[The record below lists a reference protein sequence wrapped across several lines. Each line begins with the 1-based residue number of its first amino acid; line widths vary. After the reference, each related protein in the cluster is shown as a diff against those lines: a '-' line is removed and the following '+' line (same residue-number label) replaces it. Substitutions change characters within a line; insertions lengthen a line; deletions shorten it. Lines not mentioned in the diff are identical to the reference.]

1 MPLQSITPHAARQ
14 LVDAGALLVDIRPAD
29 AHARECIAQARHLS
43 IEQLAQGALRS
54 EGQRAVVFHCHS
66 GNRTRTN
73 ASLLGD
79 SVACDAYELEGGLS
93 AWKRAG
99 LPVLADRR
107 RPLELQRQ
115 IQIAAGSMVLAGTL
129 LGVIASPWFHLIPGF
144 FGAGLV
150 FAGLT
155 GFCGLAR
162 VLMKAPWNRGNPA
175 N

>member
-1 MPLQSITPHAARQ
+1 MPLQPVSPQAARQ

-29 AHARECIAQARHLS
+29 AHARECIAQARHVS
-43 IEQLAQGALRS
+43 IEQLAQGALRH
-54 EGQRAVVFHCHS
+54 EGARAVVFHCHA
-66 GNRTRTN
+66 GNRTRMN
-73 ASLLGD
+73 APLLGD
-79 SVACDAYELEGGLS
+79 CVPCDAYELEGGLI

-115 IQIAAGSMVLAGTL
+115 IQIAAGSIVLAGTL
-129 LGVIASPWFHLIPGF
+129 LGVFASPWFHLVPGF
-144 FGAGLV
+144 VGAGLV

-162 VLMKAPWNRGNPA
+162 VLVRAPWNRESASN
-175 N
+175 